1 MNDSIKDGEAARP
14 KLNRSREY
22 SQRANR
28 VIPCGTN
35 CLSRG
40 RDNWVQ
46 GVSPS
51 FIQRG
56 DGAYVFDVD
65 ENRYIDFACGLGP
78 VILGYN
84 HPVVKEAV
92 ARQLEEGNVF
102 ALCHPL
108 EVELSELLVEMIPC
122 GEMVRLGRNGSDV
135 TSAAVRLARAHTG
148 RDTIIACG
156 YHGFQDWYIGSTER
170 CAGIPQAVR
179 DLTLTFAYNE
189 IDRLRQ
195 LLTENEGDIA
205 CVIMEPVYALK
216 PQPGFLETVK
226 ELTHAA
232 GAVLIYDEI
241 FTGFR
246 FGLGG
251 AQEYF
256 GVIPDLG
263 CFSKAMANGMP
274 VSAVVGRR
282 EIMRDF
288 DDKQVF
294 YSCTFSGET
303 TARAAA
309 MACLGY
315 IRENGV
321 PEQIWR
327 TGQQIVERFEALMGR
342 LGISYISIIGYPPRT
357 PVVFEDAGGTGFMDI
372 KSLFQQECIKRG
384 LLFIGYHL
392 PSLAHTQEILD
403 RTFEIY
409 EQVAGVVDSAVRRG
423 AVLDSLEGP
432 PLASIFANVGDRSGG
447 PGLSGDRSDQ
457 QETSNRVIAILGAD
471 RSRSTILRT

>member
-1 MNDSIKDGEAARP
+1 MP
-14 KLNRSREY
+14 LNLSRSREY
-22 SQRANR
+22 SERAFK

-56 DGAYVFDVD
+56 EGAYVYDVD
-65 ENRYIDFACGLGP
+65 GNRYIDFACGLGP

-92 ARQLEEGNVF
+92 IRQLEQGNVF

-108 EVELSELLVEMIPC
+108 EVELSELLIDMIPC

-170 CAGIPQAVR
+170 CAGVPQAVR
-179 DLTLTFAYNE
+179 DLTVTFSYN
-189 IDRLRQ
+189 DVHRLHQ
-195 LLTENEGDIA
+195 LLSENEGDVA

-216 PQPGFLETVK
+216 PNPGFLETVK

-251 AQEYF
+251 AQEHF
-256 GVIPDLG
+256 NVIPDLG

-274 VSAVVGRR
+274 VSALVGRQ

-288 DDKQVF
+288 EDKQVF

-303 TARAAA
+303 TALAAA
-309 MACLGY
+309 IACLRY
-315 IRENGV
+315 MREENV
-321 PEQIWR
+321 PAQIWR
-327 TGQQIVERFEALMGR
+327 TGQQIIDRFEELMGR
-342 LGISYISIIGYPPRT
+342 LGISYMSIIGYPPRT
-357 PVVFEDAGGTGFMDI
+357 PVTFQDAGGSGFMDI
-372 KSLFQQECIKRG
+372 KSLFQQECIVRG

-392 PSLAHTQEILD
+392 PSLAHSQEILD

-409 EQVAGVVDSAVRRG
+409 EQVAIVVDRAVRHGTVRE
-423 AVLDSLEGP
+423 SLEGP
-432 PLASIFANVGDRSGG
+432 PLAPIFANVGDRSGG
-447 PGLSGDRSDQ
+447 PAMSDDRSD
-457 QETSNRVIAILGAD
+457 S
-471 RSRSTILRT
+471 